1 MTLTFEDAAAK
12 VKTLKA
18 SPSND
23 QMLELYALYKQST
36 VGDNSTDKPGMLD
49 VKGKAKWTAWDGKK
63 GMSKEDAKKAYVEL
77 VEKLIAAIGLA

>member
-63 GMSKEDAKKAYVEL
+63 
-77 VEKLIAAIGLA
+77 AASTQSLTSGAVL